1 MSWTTLLFLLTFSS
15 PLNAALDNETLMV
28 LSTTSIYANMTRSSG
43 AFLLRNNTDLL
54 KDVTFCWRF
63 FQFRTVSTYTMIISA
78 ASDEGILLQ
87 FYVVA
92 SESTHFYRFFY
103 SDIGDTKVTT
113 DNLQGFK
120 TSGTVSLPD
129 CQSRLEMF
137 VNKKILSLN

>member
-1 MSWTTLLFLLTFSS
+1 MFILYGWCSSLIDYGRRHEVLLVKPCLLTRMHMSWTTLLFLLTFSS

-63 FQFRTVSTYTMIISA
+63 IQFRIVNTYTSIISA

-92 SESTHFYRFFY
+92 SELTHFYRFF
-103 SDIGDTKVTT
+103 
-113 DNLQGFK
+113 
-120 TSGTVSLPD
+120 
-129 CQSRLEMF
+129 LEH
-137 VNKKILSLN
+137 K